1 MSALTPIF
9 RQIILLQ
16 LLQQKRDGVTL
27 TQIAEYM
34 THRLD
39 IDGHKYIER
48 NFQRDKT
55 SIYRDYKVEISY
67 TDKVYRIVNSPA
79 ELSLQLLEVF
89 GVMNILLQKEE
100 FTNHLVFDTRKAKG
114 LEHFQKLLQAIKA
127 SVWVRFNYQSFF
139 DEEASKRLVEPYAL
153 KEYKGRWYLLAKDT
167 DDERVKTFG
176 LDRMTSPAL
185 SKKKFIYPDNF
196 DPLLKFKNCIGIISD
211 DDYGPPEEVVL
222 ALTSDQYNYLKSFP
236 LHHTQREIEDPAG
249 NYIITLNVC
258 ITYDLEMEVLSYG
271 ESVEVLEPEYFRERI
286 KKRLQDAFRLY
297 KTSP

>member
-1 MSALTPIF
+1 MPALTPIF

-16 LLQQKRDGVTL
+16 LLQQKREGVTL
-27 TQIAEYM
+27 LQIAEYM

-67 TDKVYRIVNSPA
+67 TDRVYRIVNSPA
-79 ELSLQLLEVF
+79 ELSLQLLETF
-89 GVMNILLQKEE
+89 DVMNILLQKEE

-127 SVWVRFNYQSFF
+127 SVWVRFNYHSFF
-139 DEEASKRLVEPYAL
+139 DDEASKRLVEPYAL

-176 LDRMTSPAL
+176 LDRMTAPAPT
-185 SKKKFIYPDNF
+185 KKKFTYPDNF

-222 ALTSDQYNYLKSFP
+222 ALTSDQYNYLKSLP
-236 LHHTQREIEDPAG
+236 LHHSQREIEDPPG
-249 NYIITLNVC
+249 NYFITLNVC
-258 ITYDLEMEVLSYG
+258 TTYELEMEILSYG

-286 KKRLQDAFRLY
+286 KQRLQNALNLY
-297 KTSP
+297 KPF